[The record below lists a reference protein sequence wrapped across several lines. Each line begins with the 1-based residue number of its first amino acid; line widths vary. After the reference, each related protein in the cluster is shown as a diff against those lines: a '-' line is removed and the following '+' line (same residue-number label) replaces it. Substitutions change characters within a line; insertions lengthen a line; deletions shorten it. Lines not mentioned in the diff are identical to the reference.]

1 MTISRIDVFLQK
13 LLYMDFAWYDYV
25 WLPLLI
31 FLARIAD
38 QSVGTLRLIFVSK
51 GYKVLAPILGFFE
64 VVIWIL
70 AVGQII
76 SDLTNFVA
84 IFAYGAGFAVG
95 NYIGIKLDERLQLG
109 NVIIR
114 VIPSNDTSE
123 LIERLSELNFGFT
136 AVDGQ
141 GSRGPVKL
149 IFSSIKRKEVKAFI
163 DTVNQYNP
171 NAFYTIEDVKMVNE
185 GIHRQRDNS
194 LRILGMGFRK
204 SK

>member
-1 MTISRIDVFLQK
+1 
-13 LLYMDFAWYDYV
+13 MDFSWYEFV
-25 WLPLLI
+25 LLPLLI
-31 FLARIAD
+31 FFARIAD
-38 QSVGTLRLIFVSK
+38 QSVGTLRLIFVAK
-51 GYKVLAPILGFFE
+51 GYKLLAPILGFFE

-114 VIPSNDTSE
+114 VIPSNDASD
-123 LIERLSELNFGFT
+123 LIKRLSELNFGFT

-141 GSRGPVKL
+141 GSRGPVTL
-149 IFSSIKRKEVKAFI
+149 IFSSIKRKEVKTFI
-163 DTVNQYNP
+163 EVVNQYNP

-185 GIHRQRDNS
+185 GIQRQRDHS
-194 LRILGMGFRK
+194 LRILGMNFRK
-204 SK
+204 AK